1 MAKRHDIQGDFSVRK
16 GGVNKGSTSDWQEAR
31 KLAAEHNADSII
43 YMTPSGLTFEV
54 GGFTGIPGSS
64 PPEKVALSTT
74 DRMNDIPVTARIEHG
89 TGKLYWTVIGP
100 RVLRGGR
107 VDHNQASYYGTVELD
122 GSSFNSWKGRGAAGD
137 HAKVYLEELQY
148 KLRGYYGATKP
159 GHHPPADRPDIEHGK
174 ESTMAAKEEH
184 HAPAPSHAA
193 PALPDVDFEN
203 AKKEADNWARI
214 TGRQWVL
221 VYRDRTRSYDAYD
234 AETLRRVPIT
244 EPHRIVYLTSIGASA
259 PHAGE
264 CACED
269 CIGHHT
275 HGPPTKPEVVAVVP
289 VETSKRGKHGKKL
302 SAAESAPAV
311 DTKPSGSCAPA
322 ARIVNDSRR
331 YNACRFAAKKLG
343 PIDTPVKVY
352 ELVASYLHKEDQE
365 VVLVIPLTAQAELK
379 GAPIEVF
386 RGART
391 SVAVDVPLILRYV
404 AVAAPVGWIL
414 CHNHPSGHAVP
425 SAADR
430 ELTTRMKEVAN
441 LANLAM
447 VDHVIIGAGEL
458 YSFEEGRR
466 LVDDGGKWKAAA
478 LDEAPLKKRRR
489 AS

>member
-159 GHHPPADRPDIEHGK
+159 GHHPPADRPGYRPDGK
-174 ESTMAAKEEH
+174 ENPMSAKDCGCPSTPVTGPSIPTSTSH
-184 HAPAPSHAA
+184 VHAIP
-193 PALPDVDFEN
+193 
-203 AKKEADNWARI
+203 
-214 TGRQWVL
+214 
-221 VYRDRTRSYDAYD
+221 
-234 AETLRRVPIT
+234 ETQRV
-244 EPHRIVYLTSIGASA
+244 VGVVV
-259 PHAGE
+259 AGE
-264 CACED
+264 CLGED

-289 VETSKRGKHGKKL
+289 IKTGKRGKRGKKL
-302 SAAESAPAV
+302 EAAEPSP
-311 DTKPSGSCAPA
+311 KPSGSCAPA
-322 ARIVNDSRR
+322 VRIERDTKR
-331 YNACRFAAKKLG
+331 YDACQAAAKELG
-343 PIDTPVKVY
+343 AIDTPVKVY
-352 ELVASYLHKEDQE
+352 QLVAPYLHKEDQE

-386 RGART
+386 RGNRT
-391 SVAVDVPLILRYV
+391 SVQVDVPLILRAV

-458 YSFEEGRR
+458 YSFEENRR
-466 LVDDGGKWKAAA
+466 LVDDGGKWKPAA
-478 LDEAPLKKRRR
+478 LDEPAPKRRRR